1 MKFQVCYDATCAS
14 IGRILVTTKF
24 ESRNLLLVTQ
34 CIVCHKKNRLWTWIT
49 SYEQWKN
56 ADQQISWLKKISLL
70 ICTYPYLRMGLCYM
84 ASKGLNF
91 IFHFS
96 LSMTSWP
103 AKFPGAEWCWVRQTA
118 GVWTEE
124 WETRGGREERRRRER
139 RKSSG
144 NYIQSS
150 RYTGVHLEREGG
162 REGGER
168 EREEGRGRERGREGE
183 RKGGRE
189 SMGI

>member
-1 MKFQVCYDATCAS
+1 MTQNLVLHEEPT
-14 IGRILVTTKF
+14 GRIL
-24 ESRNLLLVTQ
+24 RLL
-34 CIVCHKKNRLWTWIT
+34 T
-49 SYEQWKN
+49 SVDFTYLLSN
-56 ADQQISWLKKISLL
+56 YYRVL
-70 ICTYPYLRMGLCYM
+70 ICTYHYLRMYLCYM

-103 AKFPGAEWCWVRQTA
+103 AKFPGVEWCRVRQTA

-139 RKSSG
+139 RKSGG

-168 EREEGRGRERGREGE
+168 EREEGRGEREGGRERGRKGGGRERERGRGE
-183 RKGGRE
+183 RERERERGKRERGRE
-189 SMGI
+189 SMGIYSTM